1 MRIVISEF
9 MDDDAVAWLA
19 QRHETLFD
27 ATLVDDP
34 GRLRDALATADAL
47 LIRNRTQV
55 TAELLRQAPA
65 LRVVGRLGVG
75 LDNVDVAAC
84 RARDVR
90 VIPAVGANAQAVAEY
105 VICTAMLL
113 LRRAYQHSA
122 AVGQGDWP
130 RSALSQGRELAGK
143 RLGIVGFGSIGRR
156 VAELA
161 VALGMEVCASARNG
175 AALMDGVA
183 QCSLEELVAT
193 SAVITLHVPR
203 TAATRGLFDRSR
215 LLEMQRGAVL
225 INTARGGIVDEA
237 ALAELLHLGH
247 LGGAAVDV
255 FEDEPLRP
263 GSPLAN
269 APNVILTPHIAGLT
283 VESNQRVSR
292 FVASAVDDYLRALGG
307 AATPH
312 ELGSDG
318 D

>member
-1 MRIVISEF
+1 
-9 MDDDAVAWLA
+9 
-19 QRHETLFD
+19 
-27 ATLVDDP
+27 
-34 GRLRDALATADAL
+34 
-47 LIRNRTQV
+47 
-55 TAELLRQAPA
+55 
-65 LRVVGRLGVG
+65 
-75 LDNVDVAAC
+75 
-84 RARDVR
+84 
-90 VIPAVGANAQAVAEY
+90 
-105 VICTAMLL
+105 MLL

-122 AVGQGDWP
+122 AVAQGEWP
-130 RSALSQGRELAGK
+130 RSALSHGRELAGK

-175 AALMDGVA
+175 AAPMDGVA
-183 QCSLEELVAT
+183 QCSLVELVAT
-193 SAVITLHVPR
+193 SDVITLHVPR

-283 VESNQRVSR
+283 VESNQRVSQ
-292 FVASAVDDYLRALGG
+292 FVASAVDNYLRASDS
-307 AATPH
+307 ADTPH
-312 ELGSDG
+312 KLGSDG

>member
-27 ATLVDDP
+27 ATLVDDLE
-34 GRLRDALATADAL
+34 RLRDALATADAL

-55 TAELLRQAPA
+55 TAGLLRQAPA

-84 RARDVR
+84 RARNVR

-122 AVGQGDWP
+122 AVGQGAWP

-175 AALMDGVA
+175 AAPMDGVV
-183 QCSLEELVAT
+183 QIGLKELVAA
-193 SAVITLHVPR
+193 SDVITLHVPR
-203 TAATRGLFDRSR
+203 TAATRGLFDRRR

-269 APNVILTPHIAGLT
+269 APNIILTPHIAGLT

-292 FVASAVDDYLRALGG
+292 YVGRAVDNYLRALDC
-307 AATPH
+307 ADTPG
-312 ELGSDG
+312 E
-318 D
+318 

>member
-9 MDDDAVAWLA
+9 MDDAAVAWLA

-34 GRLRDALATADAL
+34 ERLRDALATADAL

-84 RARDVR
+84 RARNVR

-122 AVGQGDWP
+122 AVAQGDWP

-175 AALMDGVA
+175 APPMAGVV

-203 TAATRGLFDRSR
+203 TDATRGLFDRSR

-255 FEDEPLRP
+255 FEEEPLRP
-263 GSPLAN
+263 GSPLAI

-283 VESNQRVSR
+283 VESNQRVSQ
-292 FVASAVDDYLRALGG
+292 FVASEVDNYFRALGC
-307 AATPH
+307 ADTPH
-312 ELGSDG
+312 RLGSD
-318 D
+318 DD